1 MNFSMTD
8 YLQNRNYDLVS
19 GASERGDTAVTNAG
33 FLGQGKLLKAVDMAD
48 MLQQTA
54 KIGGSATRY
63 AGSQLGTASAVDGV
77 ADGISSLAFGA
88 FKGGHLGGGNFGA
101 TEGINP
107 TTVVDSFGG
116 QASGQVGND
125 FFVDASG
132 SIFPNPT

>member
-63 AGSQLGTASAVDGV
+63 AGQQLGTASAVGGFADGV
-77 ADGISSLAFGA
+77 SSLAFGA
-88 FKGGHLGGGNFGA
+88 FKGGHLGGGGNAFDYNDA
-101 TEGINP
+101 
-107 TTVVDSFGG
+107 GG
-116 QASGQVGND
+116 
-125 FFVDASG
+125 FVPG
-132 SIFPNPT
+132 GPPVPPPVPYP